1 MMSFLSSV
9 ILSTTPSTPPP
20 PPLQPPDYI
29 TILFLDYDLIIS
41 MTSYPGNTLH
51 PLHPCA
57 VLSNYYFNRP
67 SYFNFPKFVIMFK
80 YRSGVTQE

>member
-1 MMSFLSSV
+1 MMLFLSSV
-9 ILSTTPSTPPP
+9 ILSTTPSTTPP

-41 MTSYPGNTLH
+41 MTSFPGNTLH

-57 VLSNYYFNRP
+57 VLSNYYYWLTF
-67 SYFNFPKFVIMFK
+67 
-80 YRSGVTQE
+80 